1 MELVNDLVDL
11 GLDVLGF
18 MERCILLGSWWEVQE
33 HFDLNCRIEDA
44 IYTIWGIGRNY
55 LDQHMDNIYISI
67 MLTLKD
73 MFKHFRLRTEYED
86 ELCSSF

>member
-1 MELVNDLVDL
+1 MEIVNDLVDL

-18 MERCILLGSWWEVQE
+18 MEHCILLESWWEVQE
-33 HFDLNCRIEDA
+33 QFNLNCGIEDA

-67 MLTLKD
+67 MLTLKE
-73 MFKHFRLRTEYED
+73 MIKHFRLRTERRG
-86 ELCSSF
+86 